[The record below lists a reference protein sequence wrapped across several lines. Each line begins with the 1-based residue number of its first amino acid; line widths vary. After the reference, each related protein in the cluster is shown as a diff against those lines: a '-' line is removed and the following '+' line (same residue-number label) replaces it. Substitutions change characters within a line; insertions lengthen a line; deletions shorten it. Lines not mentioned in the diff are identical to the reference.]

1 MINRVILV
9 GRLTRDPDVR
19 KTQSG
24 KSRLAFTLAVDRRRS
39 ANADPNQPTADFIPC
54 VAWDRTADLLGQYT
68 HKGSQIAVEG
78 RISTRNYD
86 DPNNPG
92 RKVYVTEVVCDSTTF
107 LDSKGSNDSQ
117 SSYNNS
123 GYYPDDSSYYDTN
136 SMVDETPSLNIS
148 SDDLPF

>member
-1 MINRVILV
+1 MINRVILI
-9 GRLTRDPDVR
+9 GRLTRDPEVR

-24 KSRLAFTLAVDRRRS
+24 KSRLSFTLAVDRRKG

-68 HKGSQIAVEG
+68 HKGSQIGLEG

-92 RKVYVTEVVCDSTTF
+92 RKVYVTEVVCDNFTF
-107 LDSKGSNDSQ
+107 LDSRNSDSQ

-123 GYYPDDSSYYDTN
+123 GYYPDDSSYYEQN
-136 SMVDETPSLNIS
+136 SMVDDTPSLNIS